1 MLANR
6 KVLRAA
12 IGIPLCLLGI
22 ILIFGLKP
30 QSGSTITGLAVL
42 TAVVQALGAIG
53 ILLFYSALSDVPSR
67 KSARKIMVEILEK
80 GPLMEAA
87 RLLGR
92 HALIDTRPNPE
103 HSSEWI
109 ENTTGIVDFFPD
121 EFHRTA

>member
-1 MLANR
+1 MPFGHHPHF
-6 KVLRAA
+6 RAEA
-12 IGIPLCLLGI
+12 PVRIDHYGIRGPDGRRPGPGRYRYRAFR
-22 ILIFGLKP
+22 FGSFGCP
-30 QSGSTITGLAVL
+30 EPEIRQE
-42 TAVVQALGAIG
+42 
-53 ILLFYSALSDVPSR
+53 
-67 KSARKIMVEILEK
+67 MVEILEK

>member
-1 MLANR
+1 
-6 KVLRAA
+6 
-12 IGIPLCLLGI
+12 
-22 ILIFGLKP
+22 
-30 QSGSTITGLAVL
+30 
-42 TAVVQALGAIG
+42 
-53 ILLFYSALSDVPSR
+53 
-67 KSARKIMVEILEK
+67 MVEILEK

-121 EFHRTA
+121 EFHRTE